1 MITFQIEEQF
11 QDKIKTQRLEEAVL
25 SVLKHQD
32 ADPDSGVSI
41 LIGDDEKIQELNK
54 EYLDIDAPTDVLSFP
69 AGFNDPESG
78 HIYLGDMIISFPR
91 AQVQAE
97 AGGHPV
103 MEEIILLV
111 VHGMLHLL
119 GHDHAGEEEKERM
132 WQVQDAILE
141 KLDVKARPND

>member
-54 EYLDIDAPTDVLSFP
+54 EYLDIISVL
-69 AGFNDPESG
+69 
-78 HIYLGDMIISFPR
+78 
-91 AQVQAE
+91 Q
-97 AGGHPV
+97 
-103 MEEIILLV
+103 
-111 VHGMLHLL
+111 
-119 GHDHAGEEEKERM
+119 
-132 WQVQDAILE
+132 
-141 KLDVKARPND
+141 